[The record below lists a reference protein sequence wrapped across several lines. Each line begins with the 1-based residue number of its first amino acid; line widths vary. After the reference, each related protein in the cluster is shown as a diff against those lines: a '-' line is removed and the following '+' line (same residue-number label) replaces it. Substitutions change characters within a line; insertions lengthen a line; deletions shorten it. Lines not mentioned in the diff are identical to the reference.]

1 MQGHLC
7 SAANHQSESS
17 EITMHTVPFRL
28 NENAQEFQAGEY
40 VGFGIRTGVKFQDR
54 NKQDQWTNYKAAIF
68 AKSPAQVDFYRA
80 NLIKGALVV
89 VTAEKQEVEIFTKQS
104 GEVVA
109 AIKLINGNIVAVKTD
124 RAPDA
129 AQQAYVKAAATQ
141 QAPAQRPAPQV
152 PAGFDSFEDDIPFS

>member
-1 MQGHLC
+1 MHLC

-17 EITMHTVPFRL
+17 DITMHTVPFKL
-28 NENAQEFQAGEY
+28 NENAQEFQSGEY
-40 VGFGIRTGVKFQDR
+40 TGFGIRTGIKFQDR

-89 VTAEKQEVEIFTKQS
+89 VTCEKQEVELFQKQS
-104 GEVVA
+104 GETIS
-109 AIKLINGNIVAVKTD
+109 AIKLLNANVVAVKTD

-129 AQQAYVKAAATQ
+129 AQQTYNQAASPKQKMA
-141 QAPAQRPAPQV
+141 AQSAPQQ
-152 PAGFDSFEDDIPFS
+152 PAGFGGQWPDDDINF